1 MRASSGAA
9 SGLIVLPLA
18 SDRTDHDADVRTQSV
33 SIVEP
38 RVGSGDGASACGGG
52 SRFIKRALK
61 RDWVVP
67 LDGADANKG
76 DRDGTEPARDER
88 VVCAIV
94 IVNIEGSEYDASA

>member
-1 MRASSGAA
+1 MR
-9 SGLIVLPLA
+9 
-18 SDRTDHDADVRTQSV
+18 HQSV

-38 RVGSGDGASACGGG
+38 RVGAEHCACVGD

-67 LDGADANKG
+67 LHGADANNG
-76 DRDGTEPARDER
+76 DRDGAEPARDER

-94 IVNIEGSEYDASA
+94 LVNIEGSEHDASA

>member
-1 MRASSGAA
+1 MRASSGVA

-18 SDRTDHDADVRTQSV
+18 SDRTDREGDMRAQSV

-38 RVGSGDGASACGGG
+38 RVGSRHGAMACGGG
-52 SRFIKRALK
+52 SRFIERVLK

-67 LDGADANKG
+67 LHGADANNG

-94 IVNIEGSEYDASA
+94 LVNIEGGEHDAGA